1 MAKPNWTIGCSVD
14 VKVRQNLSKPH
25 ESNNQVSFKV
35 RDCLQLHEYKAGT
48 PSERTFFVELWDV
61 GGWSA
66 HQNSRNIF
74 YNGADGVILVH
85 DLTNRKSQSN
95 LRNWL
100 TEVLNK
106 DGSNG
111 LTSVL
116 RWQLIPVCIFLYCC
130 FPYSSSDFDPEHLA
144 GASTIP
150 LLVIGTKQDLA
161 EEVREKRSL
170 TSGRSAF
177 ADECAAEEIAIVS
190 DVSVTSKIYIYSQNP
205 EAHYMYF
212 QSCKQAKHLSP
223 GSTNAVKL
231 SRFFDKVSS
240 TLEPHWSMRKELKEF
255 R

>member
-116 RWQLIPVCIFLYCC
+116 R
-130 FPYSSSDFDPEHLA
+130 
-144 GASTIP
+144 
-150 LLVIGTKQDLA
+150 
-161 EEVREKRSL
+161 
-170 TSGRSAF
+170 
-177 ADECAAEEIAIVS
+177 
-190 DVSVTSKIYIYSQNP
+190 
-205 EAHYMYF
+205 
-212 QSCKQAKHLSP
+212 
-223 GSTNAVKL
+223 
-231 SRFFDKVSS
+231 
-240 TLEPHWSMRKELKEF
+240 
-255 R
+255 